1 MIEKPEATVVGRD
14 VGYTDAIDGDPRSG
28 GARPPITAS
37 GAARYARILAV
48 AEVTVTGVLPVGDTS
63 GAIPYFIVDTAT
75 DAVVARVI
83 LPDAV
88 RQYNT
93 VSMIIKIPSAGG
105 PHAIGTFGEAGDFR
119 PSAFLRV
126 GGPAVDA
133 GARGSG
139 GRM

>member
-1 MIEKPEATVVGRD
+1 MIEKPEETFVGPDIRKAP
-14 VGYTDAIDGDPRSG
+14 TTRGDPRFG
-28 GARPPITAS
+28 GVRPPITAS
-37 GAARYARILAV
+37 GVARYAGVLAV

-119 PSAFLRV
+119 PSTFLRV